1 MRFLS
6 PTITIRW
13 TAALLGILT
22 VTGCALFQNIET
34 PYFSFSYYVL
44 SYAETETV
52 INQDRANTANSPNP
66 PPLTLIAWRTAVL
79 DAAQAARNGAIHP
92 GEIAD
97 FVLTQLGSDPARH
110 PDFGVEGCSASADM
124 ASLDF
129 EVPGDET
136 NLGGVTLQTELI
148 ASDSG
153 RLVCN
158 AASNLRPNNIDALGP
173 QNWPNGSEQTMITF
187 IVRIDGVDWTTN
199 GLANKVAVTFDE
211 AADQGAGS
219 LWFMAADQTQGG
231 GWVNAFDT
239 VIVAPLGGFVL
250 VE

>member
-1 MRFLS
+1 MRFHSL
-6 PTITIRW
+6 IVKNRW
-13 TAALLGILT
+13 AIAVLGSLM

-34 PYFSFSYYVL
+34 PYFSFSYYIL
-44 SYAETETV
+44 SYAETEAV
-52 INQDRANTANSPNP
+52 INQDRADPANPPHP
-66 PPLTLIAWRTAVL
+66 PPLTPIAWRTAVL

-92 GEIAD
+92 TEIAD
-97 FVLTQLGSDPARH
+97 FVLNQLGSDPTGH
-110 PDFGVEGCSASADM
+110 PDFGVEGCAASADM
-124 ASLDF
+124 ATLDF
-129 EVPGDET
+129 EVPGNET

-153 RLVCN
+153 RLICN
-158 AASNLRPNNIDALGP
+158 AASNQRPDNFDALGP

-187 IVRIDGVDWTTN
+187 AVRVNGVDWTTN
-199 GLANKVAVTFDE
+199 GLANKVTVTFDE
-211 AADQGAGS
+211 AADQGAGG
-219 LWFMAADQTQGG
+219 LWFMAADQTLGG